1 MAIVTLKQGIERS
14 LKQQVPGVTEVKA
27 IN

>member
-14 LKQQVPGVTEVKA
+14 LKQQVPGVTEVMA
-27 IN
+27 VR